1 MQSFFQKKSVF
12 VFFYIVTLI
21 FYFPSRYAGF
31 LTDFIGFEAA
41 YNKCGFIH
49 YYDCSLMPN
58 LRYVQHLFSYLLC
71 KTVGAGTIYWYILY
85 CFFHALS
92 AYLGY
97 LVVKRLLT
105 TYSIEN
111 DGKIAFASAILF
123 LISPYQ
129 AEVVVWRV
137 CIQYCFVSIALSLNI
152 LILLS
157 YLTEQK
163 IWKPLLAFL
172 IFGISIFSLEQA
184 AAIPISLLVIAVII
198 NRNKYILKKSIA
210 LFVVPQVL
218 FVGFYFLLS
227 KLMYHKWIMHY
238 GAATFEHILSF
249 KTYSKFFSYC
259 FKYLFLLR
267 FIENEELKEK
277 AFSMISQP
285 WFIVCLSILVFY
297 VLSRLI
303 KNSLQQNSKSGLYL
317 IFISLYII
325 TMLPVIQLYDSTL
338 LLSENDRLGY
348 VSSLFIFTCLSVF
361 LLDKKKKILN
371 LLLGIILFANAYFL
385 LKIVHYWNI
394 SNNIAYSFANN
405 FNYYDKNEIIILGIP
420 DNYKGIWMLRAD
432 NSALKEFIKFKLHK
446 EIHASI
452 DEVADYNQTAY
463 EDGVN
468 VKKEN
473 DSTLY
478 VSFKQYGN
486 WWWKGGLGMTDYENA
501 KYKMT
506 TDEWSGYHLI
516 IKNIQSHN
524 YTIIYPDSLQWKQ
537 FIF

>member
-184 AAIPISLLVIAVII
+184 AAISISLLVIAVII

-277 AFSMISQP
+277 AKEWHSSQ
-285 WFIVCLSILVFY
+285 
-297 VLSRLI
+297 
-303 KNSLQQNSKSGLYL
+303 
-317 IFISLYII
+317 
-325 TMLPVIQLYDSTL
+325 
-338 LLSENDRLGY
+338 
-348 VSSLFIFTCLSVF
+348 
-361 LLDKKKKILN
+361 LD
-371 LLLGIILFANAYFL
+371 
-385 LKIVHYWNI
+385 
-394 SNNIAYSFANN
+394 
-405 FNYYDKNEIIILGIP
+405 
-420 DNYKGIWMLRAD
+420 
-432 NSALKEFIKFKLHK
+432 
-446 EIHASI
+446 
-452 DEVADYNQTAY
+452 
-463 EDGVN
+463 
-468 VKKEN
+468 
-473 DSTLY
+473 
-478 VSFKQYGN
+478 
-486 WWWKGGLGMTDYENA
+486 
-501 KYKMT
+501 
-506 TDEWSGYHLI
+506 
-516 IKNIQSHN
+516 QSH
-524 YTIIYPDSLQWKQ
+524 P
-537 FIF
+537 